1 MSVDHLT
8 QLRRTLHQNPEIAEQ
23 ESATAERILNFF
35 DLLKP
40 DQTFLNLGGHGLAF
54 LFKGGNSG
62 IRTLYRCELDALP
75 IAEQGEKDHK
85 SQVSG
90 KAHLCGHDGHMA
102 ILCGLGE
109 RLAEQRPENGEVV
122 LLFQPAEETGQG
134 AKEVLADPRFGQ
146 IRPEQAFALHN
157 LPGFPLHQVVMKT
170 GTFAAGSTGITI
182 SLLGKTSHAAHPEAG
197 INPAQ
202 AMAKL
207 IQILP
212 MLPEKLEGF
221 GLVTLIHA
229 ELGSKAFGTSAGAG
243 SLSATIRAFDQEE
256 LEKLIHLAKEEAE
269 SIAKEYGLKVEFS
282 FQESFAVSKNDPEVT
297 QLGKKVIQGMGLDI
311 IEKAEPFR
319 WSEDFGLFTQVCPAF
334 LFGLGAGTNCPQLHE
349 PTYDFP
355 DELIETGVKIF
366 EGIVRSIH
374 GKTPS
379 G

>member
-1 MSVDHLT
+1 M
-8 QLRRTLHQNPEIAEQ
+8 
-23 ESATAERILNFF
+23 
-35 DLLKP
+35 
-40 DQTFLNLGGHGLAF
+40 AF
-54 LFKGGNSG
+54 VFKGKIPG

-75 IAEQGEKDHK
+75 IAELGEKEHK

-109 RLAEQRPENGEVV
+109 RLAEQRPEKGEVV

-134 AKEVLADPRFGQ
+134 AKAVLKDPGFGQ
-146 IRPEQAFALHN
+146 ILPDQAFALHN
-157 LPGFPLHQVVMKT
+157 LPGFPLHQIMMKS
-170 GTFAAGSTGITI
+170 GAFAAGSTGMTI

-197 INPAQ
+197 INPAE

-212 MLPEKLEGF
+212 SLPAQLEGF

-243 SLSATIRAFDQEE
+243 SLSATFRAFNQEE
-256 LEKLIHLAKEEAE
+256 LEKLIRMAKEAAE
-269 SIAKEYGLKVEFS
+269 SIARKYELKVEFS

-297 QLGKKVIQGMGLDI
+297 QLGKKAIQELGLEI
-311 IEKAEPFR
+311 VEKAGPFR
-319 WSEDFGLFTQVCPAF
+319 WSEDFGAFTQVCPAF
-334 LFGLGAGTNCPQLHE
+334 LFGLGAGKNCPQLHE

-355 DELIETGVKIF
+355 DEIIETGVKIF
-366 EGIVRSIH
+366 EGIVRSIQ
-374 GKTPS
+374 GKS
-379 G
+379 SI